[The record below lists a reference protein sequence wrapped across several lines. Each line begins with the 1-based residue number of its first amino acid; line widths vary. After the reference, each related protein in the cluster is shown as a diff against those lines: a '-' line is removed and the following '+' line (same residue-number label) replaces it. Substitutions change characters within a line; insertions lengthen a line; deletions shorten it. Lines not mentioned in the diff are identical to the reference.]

1 MAMTPSGRAL
11 VAVEIERWTSRLLSA
26 AAGKFG
32 LLVAALVALMGAA
45 PLIPSA
51 ASHAVLAL
59 FTGAV
64 LVASLHAARPGG
76 KVMAVGLALALADF
90 LIGRCTI
97 HFGTRW
103 LVLLQTVL
111 WTSTLIYVTAAIL
124 RAIFASREVTVETL
138 LAALCVFL
146 LIGLFGAFAFTL
158 IDLTQPGSFR
168 ASHGPGVAWADE
180 RSRATAFMRMF
191 VFSYAMLSGSGCA
204 EIAPATGFASN
215 AASLEAMTGQIYLA
229 VLIARLVGRHGTT
242 RGPRAARR
250 TRSRSCF

>member
-1 MAMTPSGRAL
+1 MS
-11 VAVEIERWTSRLLSA
+11 EIDEFKAKLPR
-26 AAGKFG
+26 GKFG
-32 LLVAALVALMGAA
+32 VLLVALVALMAAA
-45 PLIPSA
+45 PLIIAGPVSDV
-51 ASHAVLAL
+51 VLRL
-59 FTGAV
+59 FTGAI

-76 KVMAVGLALALADF
+76 KAMAVGVALALAD
-90 LIGRCTI
+90 LVLGRCTI
-97 HFGTRW
+97 QFSTRW
-103 LVLLQTVL
+103 HVLLQTVL

-215 AASLEAMTGQIYLA
+215 AASLEAMTGQIYMA
-229 VLIARLVGRHGTT
+229 VLIARLVGLHVTPP
-242 RGPRAARR
+242 PRDTAGLSK
-250 TRSRSCF
+250 T